1 MIRLDINAW
10 KALPEK
16 HIYRD
21 NFSLNCEKIRV
32 ALDISQRQ
40 MAEYLH
46 TSLPNYKKIVQ
57 GDTES
62 IRYAYG
68 RYLSELTGIYI
79 NDLFD
84 SIIDLNNLD
93 TYPYMK
99 MIRQTSITQRKN
111 TRARLEIMVK
121 NNVEEESENVNL
133 EMIIPNGEFF
143 DGFTLDTLSYYT
155 VKIPKSVYEQHKK
168 ELLCAVKM
176 PTSYYKPT
184 FMRDDI
190 VLIGRS
196 RNARENEISVL
207 IHKKEVFF
215 RKVEITDKVR
225 LVSIKDNM
233 PTIVLDPKEYDAEW
247 DTYGYVIT
255 RL

>member
-1 MIRLDINAW
+1 MFKLDIETWNT
-10 KALPEK
+10 LPEK
-16 HIYRD
+16 HVYKE
-21 NFSLNCEKIRV
+21 NFSTNCERIRV
-32 ALDISQRQ
+32 AFNLSQKE
-40 MAEYLH
+40 MAYYLK
-46 TSLPNYKKIVQ
+46 TSLANYRKIIQ

-84 SIIDLNNLD
+84 SVIDINSLD
-93 TYPYMK
+93 TFPYMK
-99 MIRQTSITQRKN
+99 FIKQISRPHRKN
-111 TRARLEIMVK
+111 TRARLQILAKIKDEDD
-121 NNVEEESENVNL
+121 SETITL
-133 EMIIPNGEFF
+133 EMVTPNGEFF
-143 DGFTLDTLSYYT
+143 DGFTLDTLSYYE
-155 VKIPKSVYEQHKK
+155 VKIPKHIYEDHKK
-168 ELLCAVKM
+168 ELMCAIRM

-184 FMRDDI
+184 FMKDDI
-190 VLIGRS
+190 VLIGKS

-207 IHKKEVFF
+207 IHNGEVYF

-225 LVSIKDNM
+225 LVSIKDKL
-233 PTIVLDPKEYDAEW
+233 PTIVLDHKEFDRDW

>member
-1 MIRLDINAW
+1 MLKLNIESW

-16 HIYRD
+16 LVYKN

-46 TSLPNYKKIVQ
+46 TSLPNYKKMIA

-84 SIIDLNNLD
+84 GPIDINNID

-99 MIRQTSITQRKN
+99 MIKKTSITQRKN
-111 TRARLEIMVK
+111 TRARLEILVK
-121 NNVEEESENVNL
+121 NNVEEDAEEITL
-133 EMIIPNGEFF
+133 EMVEPNGEFF

-155 VKIPKSVYEQHKK
+155 VKIPKSVYEDHKK
-168 ELLCAVKM
+168 ELLCAVRM

-184 FMRDDI
+184 FMKGDI
-190 VLIGRS
+190 VLIGKS

-207 IHKKEVFF
+207 IHKKEVYF
-215 RKVEITDKVR
+215 RKVEVTDKVR

-233 PTIVLDPKEYDAEW
+233 PTIVLDHKEFDKEW
-247 DTYGYVIT
+247 DIYGYVIT